1 MDTKELKRLFSEK
14 RPADW
19 DQIPD
24 IDLYMDQVTSYMQR
38 QHIGFEVNE
47 NLTPAMINNYVKQK
61 VMPKAN
67 GKKYD
72 RDHIAYLTAIVLLK
86 QVISVGDVKTLL
98 GVQLADEDIRGFYEK
113 FTGRLDKE
121 LTVAGDM
128 ISEDLN
134 EKELSDL
141 ALGLAVSSYAQKL
154 ACECIL
160 DILSGDEDENSKK
173 KK

>member
-1 MDTKELKRLFSEK
+1 M
-14 RPADW
+14 
-19 DQIPD
+19 
-24 IDLYMDQVTSYMQR
+24 
-38 QHIGFEVNE
+38 
-47 NLTPAMINNYVKQK
+47 
-61 VMPKAN
+61 
-67 GKKYD
+67 
-72 RDHIAYLTAIVLLK
+72 LLK

-98 GVQLADEDIRGFYEK
+98 GVQLADEDIRGFYDK

-128 ISEDLN
+128 ISEDLS

-141 ALGLAVSSYAQKL
+141 ALELAVSSYAQKL

>member
-14 RPADW
+14 RPSDW
-19 DQIPD
+19 EQIPD

-98 GVQLADEDIRGFYEK
+98 GFQLEDEDIRIVRTKRFDIEPMYPE
-113 FTGRLDKE
+113 DACVQME
-121 LTVAGDM
+121 LLGHSFFVL
-128 ISEDLN
+128 LN
-134 EKELSDL
+134 AENEQVSVVYKRKGGTY
-141 ALGLAVSSYAQKL
+141 GLI
-154 ACECIL
+154 EP
-160 DILSGDEDENSKK
+160 EF
-173 KK
+173 